1 MSKFVKT
8 FFLTTFL
15 VSAAFSQNAG
25 FGSIASDRNKPIQ
38 FTSDSLIFN
47 QKDNIAELFD
57 GVKITQGKSTLNA
70 EYVKVIYSKTDNN
83 LEKILAERNVE
94 LKSNTDIAKADKAVY
109 SLIENSISLT
119 GNAQLVQGSNKIL
132 ADQILI
138 DTKTGLTQLL
148 GGVKTVILPST
159 N

>member
-1 MSKFVKT
+1 MLLSGM
-8 FFLTTFL
+8 
-15 VSAAFSQNAG
+15 AHSQNAG
-25 FGSIASDRNKPIQ
+25 FGSLSNDRNEPLH
-38 FTSDSLIFN
+38 FNSDSLIFN
-47 QKDNIAELFD
+47 QAKNIAELFD

-70 EYVKVIYSKTDNN
+70 EYVKVIYSKTDNT
-83 LEKILAERNVE
+83 LEEILAERNVE

-109 SLIENSISLT
+109 SLIGSSISLT

>member
-1 MSKFVKT
+1 MSQIIR
-8 FFLTTFL
+8 TFL
-15 VSAAFSQNAG
+15 FSVLLSSMAQSQNAG
-25 FGSIASDRNKPIQ
+25 FGSLSIDRNEPLH
-38 FTSDSLIFN
+38 FNSDSLIFN
-47 QKDNIAELFD
+47 QAKNIAELFD
-57 GVKITQGKSTLNA
+57 GVQISQGKSILSA

-119 GNAQLVQGSNKIL
+119 GNAQLVQGSNKII

>member
-1 MSKFVKT
+1 MSKFIRIIL
-8 FFLTTFL
+8 F
-15 VSAAFSQNAG
+15 SALLSSMAQAQNAG
-25 FGSIASDRNKPIQ
+25 FGSLSIDRDEPLHFN
-38 FTSDSLIFN
+38 SNSLIFN
-47 QKDNIAELFD
+47 QAKNIAELFD
-57 GVKITQGKSTLNA
+57 RVKITQGKSTLSA
-70 EYVKVIYSKTDNN
+70 EYVKLVYSKTDNN

>member
-1 MSKFVKT
+1 MLLS
-8 FFLTTFL
+8 
-15 VSAAFSQNAG
+15 SMAQSQNAG
-25 FGSIASDRNKPIQ
+25 FGSLSIDRYEPLHFN
-38 FTSDSLIFN
+38 SDSLIFN
-47 QKDNIAELFD
+47 QAKNIAELFD
-57 GVKITQGKSTLNA
+57 GVQISQGKSILSA
-70 EYVKVIYSKTDNN
+70 EYVKVIYSKTDNS

-109 SLIENSISLT
+109 SLTENSISLT

>member
-1 MSKFVKT
+1 MSQIIKT
-8 FFLTTFL
+8 FLFSVLL
-15 VSAAFSQNAG
+15 SSMAQSQNAG
-25 FGSIASDRNKPIQ
+25 FGSLSNDRNEPLH
-38 FTSDSLIFN
+38 FNSDSLIFN
-47 QKDNIAELFD
+47 QAKNIAELFD
-57 GVKITQGKSTLNA
+57 GVQISQGKSILSA

-119 GNAQLVQGSNKIL
+119 GNAQLIQGSNKIL